1 MQLHMVPKYISTL
14 EAELPDS
21 LYGLAKSVTLLEIA
35 DVPHEGLVFLWVF
48 TCFVLFCLF
57 FSFFLKNH
65 RKYLAISQGFCFR
78 NCTENTYRVGFF
90 SVIEPVL
97 SETLEKATLQKLK

>member
-48 TCFVLFCLF
+48 TCFVLFIF
-57 FSFFLKNH
+57 FFLPKE
-65 RKYLAISQGFCFR
+65 SQ
-78 NCTENTYRVGFF
+78 E
-90 SVIEPVL
+90 VL
-97 SETLEKATLQKLK
+97 GNKPGILF